1 MQPPVSDPRR
11 PAAPHLDAERLAA
24 LADEPPSVGEAA
36 HLAACAACRR
46 EREAY
51 VALVTLARAEG
62 AGDDAGAAWAAHDGG
77 GGDDAAWARLAA
89 ALRAEGLADGPAPGG
104 SVAGGAAAWG
114 RRPDAARARRRGRE
128 WPLSGWSAGGRR
140 AARLAAAAL
149 LAVGAAAGGRL
160 SATHGP
166 LAVAAAAPG
175 AVPQGGSNG
184 APDAA
189 PTGGAAALDGV
200 VLADLAD
207 AALAGAADAAADVAD
222 PERLRERVAALDA
235 VLPRVR
241 AAARRAPE
249 DPAVNQLYLT
259 AYDARE
265 AALRELGRALPD
277 GARLTG
283 Y

>member
-104 SVAGGAAAWG
+104 SVAGGAAPWAG
-114 RRPDAARARRRGRE
+114 RPDAARALRRGRE
-128 WPLSGWSAGGRR
+128 WPLPGWSAGGRR

-175 AVPQGGSNG
+175 AVPNG
-184 APDAA
+184 APAAA
-189 PTGGAAALDGV
+189 PAGGAAALDGV

-207 AALAGAADAAADVAD
+207 AALAGGADAAADVAD

>member
-1 MQPPVSDPRR
+1 
-11 PAAPHLDAERLAA
+11 
-24 LADEPPSVGEAA
+24 
-36 HLAACAACRR
+36 
-46 EREAY
+46 
-51 VALVTLARAEG
+51 
-62 AGDDAGAAWAAHDGG
+62 
-77 GGDDAAWARLAA
+77 
-89 ALRAEGLADGPAPGG
+89 
-104 SVAGGAAAWG
+104 
-114 RRPDAARARRRGRE
+114 
-128 WPLSGWSAGGRR
+128 
-140 AARLAAAAL
+140 
-149 LAVGAAAGGRL
+149 
-160 SATHGP
+160 
-166 LAVAAAAPG
+166 
-175 AVPQGGSNG
+175 
-184 APDAA
+184 
-189 PTGGAAALDGV
+189 V

-207 AALAGAADAAADVAD
+207 AALAGGADAAADVAD